1 MTTLPKVLRDVSLL
15 AENTKS
21 ETNDFN
27 EHTKL
32 NEPLFFPYGCEKHN
46 QEEPLEENTSR
57 ARSSFEHSNE
67 NFCFVLFFFIQE
79 QFVFLNI
86 RYQKYIALRY

>member
-21 ETNDFN
+21 ETNVFN
-27 EHTKL
+27 EYTKL

-67 NFCFVLFFFIQE
+67 KFCFVLFYYSRTICFS
-79 QFVFLNI
+79 
-86 RYQKYIALRY
+86 K

>member
-21 ETNDFN
+21 ETNVFN
-27 EHTKL
+27 EYTKL

-67 NFCFVLFFFIQE
+67 KFCFVLFYYSRL
-79 QFVFLNI
+79 FVFLNK
-86 RYQKYIALRY
+86 RHQKYIAFRY